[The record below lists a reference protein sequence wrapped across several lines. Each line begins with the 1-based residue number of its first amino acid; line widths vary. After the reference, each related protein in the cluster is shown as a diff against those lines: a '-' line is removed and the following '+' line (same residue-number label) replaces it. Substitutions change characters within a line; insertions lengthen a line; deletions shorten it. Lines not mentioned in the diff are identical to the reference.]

1 MTVHLK
7 EVQHFGLVSM
17 FIGFGVFLFIGFWD
31 GIAGIHVNHNQGYGW
46 MQVLGM
52 ASSGIY
58 SLWAYSIHLKWKEY
72 IKHIHGCGK

>member
-1 MTVHLK
+1 MNIKLE

-17 FIGFGVFLFIGFWD
+17 FIGLGIFVFTASWD
-31 GIAGIHVNHNQGYGW
+31 GVAGIHINHNQGYGW

-52 ASSGIY
+52 ASSGMY

-72 IKHIHGCGK
+72 RKHIHGCGK